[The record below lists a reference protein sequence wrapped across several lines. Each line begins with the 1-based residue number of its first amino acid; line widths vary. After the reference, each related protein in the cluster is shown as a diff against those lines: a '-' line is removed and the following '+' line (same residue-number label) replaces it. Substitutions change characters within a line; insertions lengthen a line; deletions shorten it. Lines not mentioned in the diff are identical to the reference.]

1 MSIGIYFTM
10 FQLLVILFIIKLYAR
25 NNTFKSSGKMK
36 CISID
41 ESIQLIFLKV
51 REKLNTSISVKV
63 CN

>member
-1 MSIGIYFTM
+1 MSIGVYFTM

-41 ESIQLIFLKV
+41 ESIQIIFLKV
-51 REKLNTSISVKV
+51 REKLNKSISVKV